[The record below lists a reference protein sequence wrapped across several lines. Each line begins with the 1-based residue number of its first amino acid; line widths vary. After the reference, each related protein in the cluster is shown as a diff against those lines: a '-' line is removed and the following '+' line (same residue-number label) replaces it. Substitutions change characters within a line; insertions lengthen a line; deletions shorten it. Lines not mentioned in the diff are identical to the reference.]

1 MARRKKTIA
10 KKTTEEREHR
20 KAERAANAENRSQK
34 VAARK
39 AAHAAKLAE
48 LSEGARAAYDTKAL
62 RKREGRQRWLDKYR
76 TLDKQTKLDRRA
88 AKKKATED
96 KRAVRVARKNATVKL
111 AQERSTNRDYRN
123 NFKAMKSF
131 WRRTK
136 GETPEQTKQM
146 KKALSGQFK
155 DAHWKGAHW
164 DKYENAKT
172 KRRDAYRA
180 KKATTNLLARR
191 KKAIK
196 TPEVG
201 FDMV

>member
-1 MARRKKTIA
+1 
-10 KKTTEEREHR
+10 
-20 KAERAANAENRSQK
+20 
-34 VAARK
+34 
-39 AAHAAKLAE
+39 
-48 LSEGARAAYDTKAL
+48 LSEEARAAYDTKAL
-62 RKREGRQRWLDKYR
+62 RKREGRQRWLDEYR
-76 TLDKQTKLDRRA
+76 TFDKQTKLDRRA

-96 KRAVRVARKNATVKL
+96 KRAVRVARKNARVKL
-111 AQERSTNRDYRN
+111 AQERSTKRDYRN

-136 GETPEQTKQM
+136 GETPAQTKQM
-146 KKALSGQFK
+146 KKALYDQFK
-155 DAHWKGAHW
+155 DAHWKEAHW

-191 KKAIK
+191 KKVIK